1 MKDIHCY
8 DDIIGIEYHGPLRH
22 MRMKKSARAA
32 QFAPFAALSGH
43 GDAIDEEARL
53 VDSERVQCE
62 DALEELDLALREAA
76 AKIGT
81 GQKIRVTYFVPDDR
95 KDGGRYETAEG
106 ELCGIDEFER
116 TLKMSGGRRIF
127 LDRICKIEAA
137 V

>member
-1 MKDIHCY
+1 
-8 DDIIGIEYHGPLRH
+8 

-62 DALEELDLALREAA
+62 DALEELDMALREAA

-116 TLKMSGGRRIF
+116 IAKMSGGRRIF
-127 LDRICKIEAA
+127 LDRICKIEAG